1 MDASQL
7 PAPPPI
13 PTGQRTMIR
22 RLKPL
27 ASDLGGVCPKCGGT
41 SFEAV
46 RSTGR
51 KLAFGFA
58 SLLAPANEV
67 RCTMCGARFR
77 RG

>member
-1 MDASQL
+1 MSGEYKNQKLSEAARKDEQGNL
-7 PAPPPI
+7 HCPA
-13 PTGQRTMIR
+13 
-22 RLKPL
+22 
-27 ASDLGGVCPKCGGT
+27 CGGT
-41 SFEAV
+41 QFEAV

-67 RCTMCGARFR
+67 RCVTCGEAFK